1 MVRRRRVAVV
11 TTQTTQVNNNRPR
24 RRRRGNAQART
35 VTIAERALV
44 PVGPP
49 QQRFIARPRVRRRR
63 RLQRGMQPRMSAA
76 GISFLKCAFAP
87 PDFSVDPGQGIPD
100 RYNGKTIGIKDC
112 ATNSLSF
119 PANTDTYI
127 IIAPVPGYAYFTA
140 NATTGTVPSD
150 FPGVLFPTY
159 TTNFGN
165 STTGDATAG
174 YYNTNGNN
182 FTDFRYA
189 SMAVGL
195 YPSTNYMSF
204 SGSVSVWK
212 ADMNIMTNTVFAI
225 TQTLPTTAT
234 AQVDTTRLAG
244 TQSIT
249 NVVPRDNYTE
259 NFMKGAFAVAFDQTG
274 NFEWCPFNYR
284 DNYGNNSQA
293 SVGTPV
299 RRLTS
304 PNPASQPLTGFG
316 NTETIIIKVATGGTA
331 GSAILKVW
339 NCIEFKARTDTN
351 LYQFASLSPPYDPMA
366 LDVYSKVK
374 NQLPVAVCCEQN
386 AFSWQRVLDVLK
398 SIGFLGS
405 HIPGP
410 IGVVSGGIGAISEGL
425 SSLLM
430 A

>member
-11 TTQTTQVNNNRPR
+11 TTQTTQQVNNRPR
-24 RRRRGNAQART
+24 RRRRGNPQART

-49 QQRFIARPRVRRRR
+49 QQRLIARPRVRRRR
-63 RLQRGMQPRMSAA
+63 RLQRGMRPRMSPEGVA
-76 GISFLKCAFAP
+76 FLKCAFAP
-87 PDFSVDPGQGIPD
+87 PDFSVDPGKGIPD
-100 RYNGKTIGIKDC
+100 RYNGKTISIKDC

-119 PANTDTYI
+119 AANTDTYI

-140 NATTGTVPSD
+140 SAATGTVPQD
-150 FPGVLFPTY
+150 FPGTVFPTY

-165 STTGDATAG
+165 STTSDATID

-182 FTDFRYA
+182 FTEFRYA
-189 SMAVGL
+189 SLAAGL

-204 SGSVSVWK
+204 SGSISVWK
-212 ADMNIMTNTVFAI
+212 VDMNLMTNTVFAI
-225 TQTLPTTAT
+225 TQALPQVTTE
-234 AQVDTTRLAG
+234 VDTTRLMG

-249 NVVPRDNYTE
+249 SVVPRDNYTE

-274 NFEWCPFNYR
+274 NFEWQHFVYR
-284 DNYGNNSQA
+284 DNYGNNAAA
-293 SVGTPV
+293 STGAPI

-304 PNPASQPLTGFG
+304 PIAGAQPLPGFG
-316 NTETIIIKVATGGTA
+316 NTETIIIKVATGATA

-339 NCIEFKARTDTN
+339 NCIEMKARTDTN
-351 LYQFASLSPPYDPMA
+351 LHQFSSLSPPYDPLA
-366 LDVYSKVK
+366 LDVYSKVR

-398 SIGFLGS
+398 SIGYLGS

-410 IGVVSGGIGAISEGL
+410 IGMVSGGIGAISEGL
-425 SSLLM
+425 SSLLL